1 MQNRNIIVN
10 ALGIQDSGGITV
22 LAKFMKELINTEYKF
37 LVVCNYNKNVL
48 SLVETYTKYE
58 NFKFQLIQNK
68 GLLHRLYIE
77 NIVFR
82 SIIKKN
88 EINII
93 YNFSGTAQFFSKVL
107 QLTKVH
113 NLLFYSKRN
122 DNVYF
127 EKRKYLP
134 WLKQIFLKRIVF
146 HSMIKQTKNIEIQS
160 SHVKEYMSDFIDISK
175 KEFFIKS
182 DIETDNDLFHNPN
195 EYDFSRKLR
204 YLYIVGPH
212 FEYLHKNFEDFVK
225 AMNKLKEDGCD
236 FEVVVTLTKEQLHN
250 SRLWDKSL
258 DEKTIFLGYVSKDE
272 LKKQFQDNTIL
283 ISTSVIETLGLHVI
297 EAVQNG
303 ILAIIPTEKYSLDV
317 YGDNVLTYELFD
329 CESLVQTIKD
339 INLLN
344 NNEVEDIIHKN
355 QQYLISNENKKYK
368 SIITIFDEILK
379 EKNV

>member
-1 MQNRNIIVN
+1 VQNRNIIVN

-93 YNFSGTAQFFSKVL
+93 YNFSGSAQFFSKVL

-195 EYDFSRKLR
+195 EL
-204 YLYIVGPH
+204 
-212 FEYLHKNFEDFVK
+212 
-225 AMNKLKEDGCD
+225 
-236 FEVVVTLTKEQLHN
+236 
-250 SRLWDKSL
+250 
-258 DEKTIFLGYVSKDE
+258 
-272 LKKQFQDNTIL
+272 
-283 ISTSVIETLGLHVI
+283 
-297 EAVQNG
+297 
-303 ILAIIPTEKYSLDV
+303 
-317 YGDNVLTYELFD
+317 
-329 CESLVQTIKD
+329 
-339 INLLN
+339 
-344 NNEVEDIIHKN
+344 
-355 QQYLISNENKKYK
+355 
-368 SIITIFDEILK
+368 ILK
-379 EKNV
+379 FHFLH